1 MWPWTL
7 LIFLSLSFTVN
18 ASTKLT
24 TRIHEMD
31 EGIGNEDT
39 LVFLTS
45 GHVALLTKR
54 QKSFLPELREIQAR
68 EALIHVTLNEE
79 RVIES
84 YKLAREVK
92 SVSIPK
98 LSSEQ
103 EIYEPT
109 VVENME
115 VARTY
120 FNEARFKDKE
130 SQCFNR
136 AHTWVYE
143 WFIKNTLYSNK
154 TWLFFTRKYIRK
166 YKFEWWF
173 HVSPSIKVLEQGMP
187 REKIMD
193 IKYTRGPTTLKSWTN
208 IFMKNDA
215 DCPMVSTYSDYANYP
230 ETGWCY
236 TMRTSMFYYQ
246 PFDIESKETW
256 GTIKSNWIDE
266 DVKQAFLDA
275 LDENI

>member
-7 LIFLSLSFTVN
+7 LILIPLSFSIH
-18 ASTKLT
+18 ASTTFT
-24 TRIHEMD
+24 TRIHALD
-31 EGIGNEDT
+31 EAAGEDT
-39 LVFLTS
+39 LVLLTS
-45 GHVALLTKR
+45 GHVAVVPKN
-54 QKSFLPELREIQAR
+54 QKSFLPMLREVESQGAQIQ
-68 EALIHVTLNEE
+68 VTLNKDRE
-79 RVIES
+79 IEDYEILS
-84 YKLAREVK
+84 RTKF
-92 SVSIPK
+92 VSRPN
-98 LSSEQ
+98 LSTEQ
-103 EIYEPT
+103 EFYEPT
-109 VVENME
+109 IVENMDL
-115 VARTY
+115 ARTY
-120 FNEARFKDKE
+120 FKEARFKDKE

-136 AHTWVYE
+136 AHSWVYE

-154 TWLFFTRKYIRK
+154 TWIFFTRKYIRK

-193 IKYTRGPTTLKSWTN
+193 IKYTRGPTSLKRWTD
-208 IFMKNDA
+208 IFMQNDA

-256 GTIKSNWIDE
+256 GSIKSNWVDE

-275 LDENI
+275 LDETI